1 MKMALNGLKNSIEN
15 IIFDLDGTLWDPMPM
30 SIKAWHTALNKYDCI
45 KNPISEEDI
54 QGILGMQHDLVGK
67 KLFPYLNEEQQ
78 FAVMGSCY
86 EQEVIDIKESGGVLY
101 HGLEETLKTL
111 GQKYELYIVSNCQA
125 GYIEAFYEYHGL
137 GAYFKDFEC
146 SGNTGLSKTE
156 NIKMIIERNK
166 LSKSV
171 YIGDTLGDHTAAN
184 GNQIPFVFAK
194 YGFGDVPKAKY
205 TINKIG
211 DLKELFSS

>member
-1 MKMALNGLKNSIEN
+1 MALSELSRHIEN

-30 SIKAWHTALNKYDCI
+30 SIKAWHTALNGFDCI

-67 KLFPYLNEEQQ
+67 KLFPYLSKEQQ
-78 FAVMGSCY
+78 DEVMNSCY
-86 EQEVIDIKESGGVLY
+86 VQEVNDIKESGGVLY
-101 HGLEETLKTL
+101 HGLEETLKLL
-111 GQKYELYIVSNCQA
+111 GSKYDLYIVSNCQA
-125 GYIEAFYEYHGL
+125 GYIEAFYAYHGL
-137 GAYFKDFEC
+137 GGYFKDFEC

-156 NIKMIIERNK
+156 NVKMVIERNT
-166 LSKSV
+166 LSKPI
-171 YIGDTLGDHTAAN
+171 YIGDTLGDYTAAE
-184 GNQIPFVFAK
+184 GNQIPFIFAQ

-211 DLKELFSS
+211 ALKDLL